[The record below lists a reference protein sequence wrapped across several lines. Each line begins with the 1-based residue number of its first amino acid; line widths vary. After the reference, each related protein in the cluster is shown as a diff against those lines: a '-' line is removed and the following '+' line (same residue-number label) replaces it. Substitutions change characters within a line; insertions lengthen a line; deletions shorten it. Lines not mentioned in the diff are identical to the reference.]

1 MNTNLKKSGQKLA
14 RRFSRNSEKISENS
28 KDHLRENFFGRIS
41 HVHNV
46 RLLVFEW
53 VLLILAV
60 VMLATAQT
68 FWFQES
74 YAKTVYTGGG
84 TYIEATIGRVN
95 SLNPLFASTSS
106 EKTLA
111 RLMFANLV
119 ANDRSGNPGPELLEY
134 LNSNDTGK
142 IWTAK
147 LRDNLKWSDG
157 EPITNDDVLFTVE
170 IIQNSAS
177 GTIYSS
183 NLRNVKVSENDS
195 GEIVFTLSSG
205 NADFASSLI
214 FPLVPKHILENV
226 DVKNLIEADFSTQP
240 VTSGAFSYNAVQ
252 STSTTTSDER
262 TIYLTANEN
271 YFKTRPKLDS
281 FAVHTFS
288 TKDDIISAVNSGKVT
303 ATAELDLTDLENIT
317 ASGFTTKKSA
327 INSGVFIFFNTK
339 SSNVSSA
346 ALRRAIREG
355 INLNDLRSS
364 APDTSALDFPFL
376 SSQISLETP
385 NLPEYNLDSA
395 KSEIVNLIGTETRT
409 LNIATVNSGYLPA
422 VTEKLAENLRE
433 LGFDVNVSTYTEGQE
448 FLTNIIS
455 HRNYDLLVYEI
466 ELGADPDPIAYFHSS
481 QATESGLNLS
491 NYSNSL
497 VDDLLVSARET
508 TDKTLRK
515 TKYETFLSYFVSD
528 VPAIGLYQSTSTYV
542 YNQNVNTYS
551 DDLNLVTALDRF
563 NDITSWAINKTTKNL
578 TP

>member
-1 MNTNLKKSGQKLA
+1 MNINLKKSGQKLA

-41 HVHNV
+41 HIHNV

-74 YAKTVYTGGG
+74 YAKTVYTSGG

-119 ANDRSGNPGPELLEY
+119 ANDRSGNPSPELLEY

-214 FPLVPKHILENV
+214 FPLVPKHILEDV

-281 FAVHTFS
+281 FAIHTFS
-288 TKDDIISAVNSGKVT
+288 TKDDVISAVNSGKVT

-355 INLNDLRSS
+355 INLDDLRSIAS
-364 APDTSALDFPFL
+364 DTSALDFPFL

-385 NLPEYNLDSA
+385 SLPEYNLDSA
-395 KSEIVNLIGTETRT
+395 KSEIMNLIGTATRT

-433 LGFDVNVSTYTEGQE
+433 LGFDVDISTYAEGQE

-491 NYSNSL
+491 SYSNSL

-515 TKYETFLSYFVSD
+515 TKYETFLSYFASD

-563 NDITSWAINKTTKNL
+563 NDITTWAVNKTTKNL